1 MHQSIKY
8 SIYEAVIIVIVFN
21 DFFYGVQAVIANT
34 RIKFYDCSSLL
45 MYDHSETPCYLS
57 SAVFK

>member
-21 DFFYGVQAVIANT
+21 DFFL
-34 RIKFYDCSSLL
+34 RRSSRNCE
-45 MYDHSETPCYLS
+45 Y
-57 SAVFK
+57 